1 MPHARIKEE
10 KQMGKMKTLGEDLK
24 EKLEAYANAQGALNA
39 GMQSMV
45 VQGSGYSGQG
55 LINSTQQ
62 SNALQNMFGAS
73 QAQTGSSHIRKGT
86 SSVDD
91 PNKRE
96 AYAMPLSRLADM
108 WRARFGDTWIDVS
121 ELDEEFWMDA
131 SSRLHR
137 NKLMEEL
144 EFRNSNTPWARLKEG
159 V

>member
-1 MPHARIKEE
+1 
-10 KQMGKMKTLGEDLK
+10 MGKMKTLGEDLK
-24 EKLEAYANAQGALNA
+24 EKLDWIYEQEYKKLQKQIFA
-39 GMQSMV
+39 GV
-45 VQGSGYSGQG
+45 VQGGAYAGQG
-55 LINSTQQ
+55 MYYGQAVTPHIKK
-62 SNALQNMFGAS
+62 AS
-73 QAQTGSSHIRKGT
+73 

-96 AYAMPLSRLADM
+96 AYAIPLSRLVAM

-144 EFRNSNTPWARLKEG
+144 EFRNNNTPWARLKEG

>member
-1 MPHARIKEE
+1 
-10 KQMGKMKTLGEDLK
+10 MGKMKTLGEDLK
-24 EKLEAYANAQGALNA
+24 EKLDWIYEQEYKKLQKQIMSGTHPAQHLYEQ
-39 GMQSMV
+39 GM
-45 VQGSGYSGQG
+45 YYGQAVTPH
-55 LINSTQQ
+55 IKK
-62 SNALQNMFGAS
+62 AS
-73 QAQTGSSHIRKGT
+73 

-96 AYAMPLSRLADM
+96 AYAIPLSRLVAM